1 MIRFIYRYTVTL
13 FSGWHQVIVG
23 FPPYRF
29 QLDVL
34 LGKIGVVST
43 QLRSFNYIAEAIY
56 LIDFL
61 GFLLLKNLSEI
72 NRENTNVKTEAG
84 CFFYVTHSRYI
95 SRIARYRDWAF
106 TRSLFLRFLMPS
118 PRGFNYC
125 PQAVIQWAP
134 PQFFLYPIRAS
145 DKNWRISGPSVRFQI
160 RNIAAGN
167 F

>member
-43 QLRSFNYIAEAIY
+43 RLRSFNYIAEAIY

-84 CFFYVTHSRYI
+84 CFFMLRIPDI
-95 SRIARYRDWAF
+95 SPGSQDTGIGRLPEAYFSAF
-106 TRSLFLRFLMPS
+106 
-118 PRGFNYC
+118 
-125 PQAVIQWAP
+125 
-134 PQFFLYPIRAS
+134 
-145 DKNWRISGPSVRFQI
+145 
-160 RNIAAGN
+160 
-167 F
+167 